1 MRRLLITGTCF
12 LETVTSIAGVVFR
25 KVKTVWRKKTLGKC
39 TMYFDDE
46 FARWM
51 LSEQVLV
58 FSNSNQQNSSVLV
71 LPFWLTISYHR
82 DYFNVF

>member
-39 TMYFDDE
+39 TIYFDDE
-46 FARWM
+46 FARLM
-51 LSEQVLV
+51 LSEQV
-58 FSNSNQQNSSVLV
+58 
-71 LPFWLTISYHR
+71 FWLTIFYHR